1 MRLLG
6 EGEEGVD
13 EGFSRGGFEDELPG
27 EAASAALMKG
37 GCGRGNF
44 EIFERLK
51 VGIGGLDFGEGG
63 FFGFISDGEAGEVGE
78 RRKVGFL
85 AVFG

>member
-1 MRLLG
+1 M
-6 EGEEGVD
+6 
-13 EGFSRGGFEDELPG
+13 PG

-44 EIFERLK
+44 EIFEGLK
-51 VGIGGLDFGEGG
+51 LSIGGLDFGEGG
-63 FFGFISDGEAGEVGE
+63 FFGFVSDGETGEVGE

-85 AVFG
+85 AVFGQIFGEFREIGF